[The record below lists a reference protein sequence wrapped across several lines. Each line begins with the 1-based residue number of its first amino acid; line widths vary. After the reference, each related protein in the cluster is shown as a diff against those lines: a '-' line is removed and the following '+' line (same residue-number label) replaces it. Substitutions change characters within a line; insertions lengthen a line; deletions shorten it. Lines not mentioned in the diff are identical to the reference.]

1 MSKSQGPLKGGILGT
16 GVQCEAGE
24 LIEKALR
31 THLHQVS
38 RIEGSVNDI
47 INTLDSL
54 YETMGKN
61 AAAMDKVYQDRK
73 VAVEREM
80 AALTKLIGS
89 LSEAIIKDR
98 NIHRDEL
105 RAAEKK
111 VKDLEEDIAII
122 GHKQSVLEAQVWR
135 MKQSRLKG

>member
-1 MSKSQGPLKGGILGT
+1 
-16 GVQCEAGE
+16 